1 MTYRLLAAAGLAG
14 LVTAQ
19 TPAADFTIEVRG
31 VRSGDGRVFVA
42 VHGPESKDT
51 FPSGDGVVAGRRQ
64 PAQVGAVRFVVGDLS
79 PGRYAVA
86 AFHDANDNGELDT
99 NLLGIP
105 SELATVREPAPAV
118 AQGTSRSS
126 ARLSDI
132 DPLRFM
138 SNTRTRNQS
147 LTGSSM

>member
-14 LVTAQ
+14 LVTIQAS
-19 TPAADFTIEVRG
+19 AADLTIEVRG
-31 VRSGDGRVFVA
+31 IRSGDGRVLVA
-42 VHGPESKDT
+42 VHGPQSKDT
-51 FPSGDGVVAGRRQ
+51 FPSGDGVVADRRQ

-105 SELATVREPAPAV
+105 SEGYGFGNDASAPFGPPDFEAAAITVGDTTVVAV
-118 AQGTSRSS
+118 LT
-126 ARLSDI
+126 LSY
-132 DPLRFM
+132 
-138 SNTRTRNQS
+138 
-147 LTGSSM
+147 

>member
-14 LVTAQ
+14 LFTIQAS
-19 TPAADFTIEVRG
+19 AADLTIEVRG
-31 VRSGDGRVFVA
+31 LRSGDGRVLVA

-51 FPSGDGVVAGRRQ
+51 FPSGDDVVAGRRQ
-64 PAQVGAVRFVVGDLS
+64 PAQVGSVRFVVGDLS

-105 SELATVREPAPAV
+105 SEGYGFGNDASALFGPPDFEAAAITVGDTTVVAV
-118 AQGTSRSS
+118 LT
-126 ARLSDI
+126 LSY
-132 DPLRFM
+132 
-138 SNTRTRNQS
+138 
-147 LTGSSM
+147 

>member
-105 SELATVREPAPAV
+105 SEGYGFGNDASAAFGPRSFESAAVTVGDTSAV
-118 AQGTSRSS
+118 AVLT
-126 ARLSDI
+126 LSY
-132 DPLRFM
+132 
-138 SNTRTRNQS
+138 
-147 LTGSSM
+147 